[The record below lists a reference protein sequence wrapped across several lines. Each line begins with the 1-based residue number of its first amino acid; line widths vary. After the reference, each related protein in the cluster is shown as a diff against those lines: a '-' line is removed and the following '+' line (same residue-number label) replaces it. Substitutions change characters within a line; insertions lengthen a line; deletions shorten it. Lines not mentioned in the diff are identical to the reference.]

1 MGAVKKSR
9 QKQNMKHYQTTVPG
23 RLFALTAAVLL
34 IAICTPASFAQIPA
48 TPASGAI
55 KPAAKVDV
63 NSADLATL
71 ETLPGVGPAI
81 AKKIIAGRPY
91 KTLSDLGN
99 VKGLSA
105 AKLNTMKDLLVFGR
119 TAEASTPQA
128 PKAAK
133 TPKALPS
140 EASTASTRS
149 GSATSPASTAGSTVS
164 KLAPGEQL
172 NINTASAADLDKLPG
187 IGPTKAQAIVDYRNQ
202 NGDFKS
208 IEDIEKVK
216 GIKGG
221 TFSKIKPYIKV
232 SN

>member
-1 MGAVKKSR
+1 
-9 QKQNMKHYQTTVPG
+9 MKHYQTTVPG

-81 AKKIIAGRPY
+81 AARIIAGRPY
-91 KTLSDLGN
+91 KTLSDLEN

-105 AKLNTMKDLLVFGR
+105 AKLNTMKDSLVFGR
-119 TAEASTPQA
+119 AAEASTPQA
-128 PKAAK
+128 PQTPKAAK
-133 TPKALPS
+133 PPKAPPS
-140 EASTASTRS
+140 EASPASTRS
-149 GSATSPASTAGSTVS
+149 GSATGPASAAKSTVS

-187 IGPTKAQAIVDYRNQ
+187 IGSTKAQAIVDYRNQ
-202 NGDFKS
+202 NGAFKS

>member
-1 MGAVKKSR
+1 
-9 QKQNMKHYQTTVPG
+9 MKHYQTTVPG
-23 RLFALTAAVLL
+23 RLFALTATVLL
-34 IAICTPASFAQIPA
+34 IAICTPASFAQTPA
-48 TPASGAI
+48 TPASGAV

-63 NSADLATL
+63 NSADIETL

-81 AKKIIAGRPY
+81 AKRIIAGRPY

-105 AKLNTMKDLLVFGR
+105 AKLNTMKDSLVFGR

-128 PKAAK
+128 PQTPKAAK
-133 TPKALPS
+133 PPKAPPS

-149 GSATSPASTAGSTVS
+149 GSATGPASAAKSTVS
-164 KLAPGEQL
+164 RLAPGEQL

-187 IGPTKAQAIVDYRNQ
+187 IGSTKAQAIVDYRNQ